1 MPNETISEFITAL
14 KKIAEKCEFPDLEDR
29 LRDALVCGILNGEIQ
44 SMLLMNSMLTFK
56 VAQDM
61 ALAHEAAVKNVAEIK
76 DGKPQEEMNV
86 MGRAVK
92 VRRRN
97 EKIFKCFRCGYTN
110 HREEQCFFK
119 DKRCFKCQKLGHISR
134 VCKNGNW
141 RSDRNNC
148 SIDEEAEATNG
159 LFNINQVKDTSN
171 MRNYMVKVRTS
182 GRDMNMLIDS
192 GTRKNIISEKT
203 YIETWVKSE
212 RPRIEKDSTKL
223 VQWNRQ
229 RLSILGKIKADVKV
243 NKRSITMELLV
254 IEGPGPNLIGRE
266 AFDQIGIGL
275 KWISRRL
282 TTRMNRLH
290 PKESEDNENGKEH
303 FQNRFKSQE
312 NVYARKYNGK
322 GKWEPGKIKTV
333 LRPRNYEV
341 IMENGVTAKRHQD
354 QLMRRVKEEVAED
367 VEKKE
372 ECNTERRREQM
383 NDPNES
389 QERLEETPG
398 PSRPIRNRRLP
409 EYLKDCATNWGK
421 YTVILLEKSS
431 TKDRKYILPPVD
443 FTGIGPQISVWISS
457 KVRFDLILP
466 RLRVELKQEIEVITS
481 KFEIDLE
488 FTKQHLKINWKLSG
502 RRQFIISPDD
512 PHSSHLVCF
521 KMKMLLPTLGLV
533 FFVSSTFATNQSI
546 SKKNTFEIDYENNVF
561 LKDGQPFQYIS
572 GAIHYFRV
580 PEDLWEDRLLK
591 MRAAGLNTIETYI
604 EWSSHEPEPG
614 VYDFNGMLDFEKF
627 IKKAQDLGLLVI
639 LRPSPY
645 INSERDMGGLPYWLL
660 RIKKDIRLRR
670 SDPTYLEYVGRWYN
684 VLLPKVKPLMY
695 HNGGPI
701 IKIQVENEYGSY
713 ACDTPYMDKLVEMLL
728 SHLGN
733 DTLLYSTDGP
743 FDYNLACGKA
753 TNVFQTIDFGPGPN
767 LDLYFKTLRKYQP
780 NGPLVNSEF
789 YSGWFDAWGEPHQ
802 ILKVDIFIKSLEYL
816 LSHNVSI
823 NMYMFHGGTSFGY
836 TSGILMSA
844 YYRAMT
850 TSYDYAAPLSEAG
863 DTTEAY
869 HRIRD
874 VLAQYSQVHAVPPN
888 SPKMSIAPQKLQPYL
903 SLLHSTQNL
912 NLKIY
917 ERPLTFE
924 EVFQAGGLVLYTTE
938 INHQPEGPAPLRIS
952 SLKDRG
958 YVYVNKSIVGLMDR
972 NHTQLTINVKQNYLL
987 DILVESEGRVTAGIG
1002 LDDFKG
1008 ISDSVFLGD
1017 QVLTNWTSYK
1027 VDIKLPG
1034 SNETPSIIEE
1044 EAPVP
1049 GAYWANITV
1058 PESTPKD
1065 TFLKLDGW
1073 GKGFAWLNGHP
1084 LGRYWPTKGPQQ
1096 TLYVPA
1102 PFWQKDGNV
1111 LVLLEME
1118 KAPCGGSSSCTVEF
1132 INHHILDVLPK

>member
-1 MPNETISEFITAL
+1 
-14 KKIAEKCEFPDLEDR
+14 
-29 LRDALVCGILNGEIQ
+29 
-44 SMLLMNSMLTFK
+44 MLLS
-56 VAQDM
+56 
-61 ALAHEAAVKNVAEIK
+61 
-76 DGKPQEEMNV
+76 
-86 MGRAVK
+86 
-92 VRRRN
+92 
-97 EKIFKCFRCGYTN
+97 
-110 HREEQCFFK
+110 
-119 DKRCFKCQKLGHISR
+119 
-134 VCKNGNW
+134 
-141 RSDRNNC
+141 
-148 SIDEEAEATNG
+148 
-159 LFNINQVKDTSN
+159 
-171 MRNYMVKVRTS
+171 
-182 GRDMNMLIDS
+182 
-192 GTRKNIISEKT
+192 
-203 YIETWVKSE
+203 
-212 RPRIEKDSTKL
+212 
-223 VQWNRQ
+223 
-229 RLSILGKIKADVKV
+229 
-243 NKRSITMELLV
+243 
-254 IEGPGPNLIGRE
+254 
-266 AFDQIGIGL
+266 
-275 KWISRRL
+275 
-282 TTRMNRLH
+282 
-290 PKESEDNENGKEH
+290 
-303 FQNRFKSQE
+303 
-312 NVYARKYNGK
+312 
-322 GKWEPGKIKTV
+322 
-333 LRPRNYEV
+333 
-341 IMENGVTAKRHQD
+341 
-354 QLMRRVKEEVAED
+354 
-367 VEKKE
+367 
-372 ECNTERRREQM
+372 
-383 NDPNES
+383 
-389 QERLEETPG
+389 
-398 PSRPIRNRRLP
+398 
-409 EYLKDCATNWGK
+409 
-421 YTVILLEKSS
+421 
-431 TKDRKYILPPVD
+431 
-443 FTGIGPQISVWISS
+443 
-457 KVRFDLILP
+457 
-466 RLRVELKQEIEVITS
+466 
-481 KFEIDLE
+481 
-488 FTKQHLKINWKLSG
+488 
-502 RRQFIISPDD
+502 
-512 PHSSHLVCF
+512 
-521 KMKMLLPTLGLV
+521 TLGLV

-713 ACDTPYMDKLVEMLL
+713 ACDTPYMDKLAKMLL

-733 DTLLYSTDGP
+733 DTLLYTTDGP

-802 ILKVDIFIKSLEYL
+802 ILKVDIFINSLKYL

-874 VLAQYSQVHAVPPN
+874 VLAQYSQ
-888 SPKMSIAPQKLQPYL
+888 
-903 SLLHSTQNL
+903 
-912 NLKIY
+912 
-917 ERPLTFE
+917 
-924 EVFQAGGLVLYTTE
+924 
-938 INHQPEGPAPLRIS
+938 PEGPALLRIS

-972 NHTQLTINVKQNYLL
+972 NHTQLTINVKKNYIL

-1027 VDIKLPG
+1027 VNIKLPG

-1096 TLYVPA
+1096 TLYAPA
-1102 PFWQKDGNV
+1102 PFWQKDGMSWCFLRWRKL
-1111 LVLLEME
+1111 LVGDLHL
-1118 KAPCGGSSSCTVEF
+1118 AP
-1132 INHHILDVLPK
+1132 